1 MSDAPPTV
9 IPPAPPSV
17 ASDARTLPAVI
28 YGLYLAGFVS
38 GGLTTLIGFVMAMAL
53 RDEGS
58 AMQQT
63 HYQFQVRS
71 VLILMIVFIAAIGL
85 ILAGLPLALI
95 LVGVLFWIAGGLI
108 IGALGLWFGLR
119 CVVGM
124 TRVLKYEAIPQPR
137 TWLI

>member
-1 MSDAPPTV
+1 MSDAPPTL
-9 IPPAPPSV
+9 IPPAPPPSS
-17 ASDARTLPAVI
+17 SDPRTLPAVI

-53 RDEGS
+53 RDEGT

-71 VLILMIVFIAAIGL
+71 VLIVMIVFIAAIGL

-108 IGALGLWFGLR
+108 IGALGLWLGLC
-119 CVVGM
+119 CVVGLS
-124 TRVLKYEAIPQPR
+124 RVLKYEAIPQPR

>member
-1 MSDAPPTV
+1 MSDATPTV
-9 IPPAPPSV
+9 IPPPPPT
-17 ASDARTLPAVI
+17 ATSDARTLPAVI

-58 AMQQT
+58 AMQQS
-63 HYQFQVRS
+63 HYQFQIRS
-71 VLILMIVFIAAIGL
+71 VMILMIVFIAAIGL

-108 IGALGLWFGLR
+108 ISALGLWFGLR
-119 CVVGM
+119 CVVGL
-124 TRVLKYEAIPQPR
+124 TRVLKNEAIPQPR

>member
-9 IPPAPPSV
+9 IPPRPPSIT
-17 ASDARTLPAVI
+17 SDERTLPAVI

-38 GGLTTLIGFVMAMAL
+38 GGLTALIGFVMAMAL
-53 RDEGS
+53 RDEGT

-71 VLILMIVFIAAIGL
+71 IFIMMIVFVATIGL
-85 ILAGLPLALI
+85 FLAGVPLALI

>member
-9 IPPAPPSV
+9 IPPAPPS
-17 ASDARTLPAVI
+17 ATSDHRTLPAVI

-63 HYQFQVRS
+63 HYQFQIRS
-71 VLILMIVFIAAIGL
+71 VMILMIVFMAAIGL

-119 CVVGM
+119 CIFGL
-124 TRVLKYEAIPQPR
+124 TRVLKHEAIPQPR